1 MKFTIT
7 AGHSNTDPGA
17 VANGVK
23 EADLAVWLRDTTVR
37 KLRQL
42 GHSIVTDGAPGQN
55 EPLSKALTLI
65 TSADKAIEIH
75 FNAATPTAKGVE
87 TIALP
92 KDKALAQ
99 KLSQAIAEVL
109 MTKVR
114 GDAGFIDQSK
124 SARGKLGFVSRGGL
138 IIEVCFITNTT
149 ETAFYNDRKW
159 LVASAIAGTLDDWS
173 KRRIL

>member
-23 EADLAVWLRDTTVR
+23 EADLAVWLRDTVVS
-37 KLRQL
+37 KLRQM

-173 KRRIL
+173 KR

>member
-23 EADLAVWLRDTTVR
+23 EADLAVWLRDTVVS